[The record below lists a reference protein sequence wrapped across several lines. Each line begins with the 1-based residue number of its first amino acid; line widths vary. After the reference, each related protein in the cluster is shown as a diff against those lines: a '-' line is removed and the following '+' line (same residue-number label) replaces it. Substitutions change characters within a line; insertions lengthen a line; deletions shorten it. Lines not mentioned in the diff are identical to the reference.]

1 MRLRVL
7 AICIISLIALF
18 KHFAI
23 FPTFDETTVT
33 GFEFKIHFKI
43 GKGG

>member
-1 MRLRVL
+1 MLFRRLV
-7 AICIISLIALF
+7 AISLIFSIF

-23 FPTFDETTVT
+23 FPTFDETTIT

-43 GKGG
+43 GRVK